1 VNNMSDST
9 NTDSAEN
16 KSKRTI
22 EIVSRGLSKRR
33 AAEQRFRFYGK
44 LAIFLGLMFLA
55 VLFVSIFSKGY
66 TAFVQTYVKLE
77 VYVDPQM
84 IDPQGGRNK
93 DTLST
98 ADYGA
103 LVKATLRSM
112 FPEAKSRRDKRALYS
127 LVSNGADFEVRSRIL
142 ANPDLIGKTLSL
154 WVPADDEV
162 DMMMKGHTDRNA
174 PEGERRLKD
183 NQLAWVD
190 QLHAKGLLEKRFNTT
205 LFTNGDSRD
214 PELAGIWGAVVGSF
228 YTLVVTLLLSFPIGV
243 AAAVYLE
250 EFAPKNR
257 YTDIIEVNI
266 NNLAAV
272 PSIVFGLLG
281 LAMFINFFGLPRSA
295 PLVGGL
301 VLTLMTL
308 PTIIIASRAALK
320 SVPPS
325 IREAAL
331 GVGASPQQAMMYH
344 VLPLAMPG
352 ILTGT
357 IIGMA
362 QALGETAPLLMIGM
376 VAFIVD
382 VPGGVFDPSTVLPVQ
397 IYLWADSP
405 ERAFVERTS
414 AAIMVLL
421 TFLIVMNALAVVLRK
436 RFERRW

>member
-1 VNNMSDST
+1 MNKMPHPTGHSVRSDRS
-9 NTDSAEN
+9 
-16 KSKRTI
+16 RTI
-22 EIVSRGLSKRR
+22 DIVNRGLKRR
-33 AAEQRFRFYGK
+33 YRAERRFKIYGVV
-44 LAIFLGLMFLA
+44 AIGLSLSFLGL
-55 VLFVSIFSKGY
+55 LFVTIVGNGY
-66 TAFVQTYVKLE
+66 SAFQQTEIKLDI
-77 VYVDPQM
+77 YFDPSEFE
-84 IDPQGGRNK
+84 GE
-93 DTLST
+93 LV
-98 ADYGA
+98 ADA
-103 LVKATLRSM
+103 NFPAMVKATLREL
-112 FPEAKSRRDKRALYS
+112 FPDVSGRRERRSLYG
-127 LVSNGADFEVRSRIL
+127 LVSPGAAFQVRRTL
-142 ANPDLIGKTLSL
+142 LDDRDLIGKIESI
-154 WVPADDEV
+154 WVLADDDV
-162 DMMMKGHTDRNA
+162 DMLVKGHIDRQV
-174 PEGERRLKD
+174 PEDERRLKD
-183 NQLAWVD
+183 NQLAWIDKLVAD
-190 QLHAKGLLEKRFNTT
+190 GRLRKSFNTNF
-205 LFTNGDSRD
+205 FTNGDSRE
-214 PELAGIWGAVVGSF
+214 PETAGIWGALMGSL

-257 YTDIIEVNI
+257 WTDIIEVNI

-281 LAMFINFFGLPRSA
+281 LAVFLNFFGLPRSA

-308 PTIIIASRAALK
+308 PTIIIASRASLK

-331 GVGASPQQAMMYH
+331 GVGASKNQMVFHH
-344 VLPLAMPG
+344 VLPLALPG
-352 ILTGT
+352 MLTGT

-382 VPGGVFDPSTVLPVQ
+382 IPGGFTEPSTVLPVQ

-421 TFLIVMNALAVVLRK
+421 GFLITMNALAVVLRK
-436 RFERRW
+436 RFEKRW